1 MLNFFNANNKNS
13 IKKLELIL
21 NLRKTNQK
29 NQNKKV
35 NNILANVKKYGD
47 SSVIKYEKKFSK
59 IKVKTK
65 KIKFSD
71 DEIRKILKKLIKN

>member
-21 NLRKTNQK
+21 NLRKMNQK

-35 NNILANVKKYGD
+35 NSILANVKKYGD

-65 KIKFSD
+65 KN
-71 DEIRKILKKLIKN
+71 KILRR

>member
-47 SSVIKYEKKFSK
+47 NSVIKYEKIF
-59 IKVKTK
+59 
-65 KIKFSD
+65 
-71 DEIRKILKKLIKN
+71 KN